1 MRRPPAPEDLY
12 RLRIPTDP
20 QLSPDGSLVAM
31 TVQSVAPG
39 RDGYRHA
46 IWLVAADGTT
56 PARRA
61 TLGAKH
67 DTRPRFSPDGRTLA
81 FLSDRRPLVEEE
93 PAAPKG
99 TIYLEGLRSS
109 DELLLK
115 EIHAG
120 RAFPM
125 GERNESRMDALLQ
138 GYMMLRYHNSQYWY
152 DSHPLL
158 WSRLG
163 VPMPEWDAVA
173 EVCA

>member
-1 MRRPPAPEDLY
+1 MKNPTTKNRAGGFTLVELLVVMAIIALLLGLLLPALAKA
-12 RLRIPTDP
+12 RATAR
-20 QLSPDGSLVAM
+20 QVK
-31 TVQSVAPG
+31 
-39 RDGYRHA
+39 
-46 IWLVAADGTT
+46 DGTQ
-56 PARRA
+56 
-61 TLGAKH
+61 
-67 DTRPRFSPDGRTLA
+67 
-81 FLSDRRPLVEEE
+81 
-93 PAAPKG
+93 
-99 TIYLEGLRSS
+99 
-109 DELLLK
+109 LK
-115 EIHAG
+115 QIHAG